1 LCGIRLRVA
10 PKKADIQVLGLHRSF
25 RHLSVRS
32 SVAVVLALFSTA
44 ALAQERLVMPYA
56 CSAYGGRVTLS
67 PSREEAYR
75 IYGQR
80 EERPYTVCSPINP
93 NACRTWLLHRFE
105 LDCGGTRVDWLSV
118 IEAASEQT
126 TGRAWVEDG
135 RLHMRMNQYWGGR
148 GIGPDDDP
156 YPRWRRKGPYG
167 DDFADRGVRRR
178 GAVIEMPPGFAP
190 AFGLPVR
197 FVPADLPATPVDPRA
212 GAELPGK
219 GGPPKSARI
228 EREMP
233 GPLVKDLPPREPV
246 AKEPIAKDPSAK
258 TPQVAGS
265 VTTAP
270 SNVPKSEPIV
280 RPAAKSTEPPAEVLA
295 PVQVKPK
302 APEKAPEPAREVA
315 AADPA
320 TSTGTVTVVPKIIN
334 RPSGAEP
341 SAVGQSAPAKPA
353 TPVTEKAPDPVLP
366 RVAEVKPKIDAA
378 PAAKPSIPFDVSPG
392 PSTLTAV
399 APSSTMQ
406 ALVGFAAL
414 VALALGLFVWARR
427 REQLSLAGAGAREF
441 GSVNFG
447 GRTVWAKAG
456 TALGRPRR
464 PAAAAAPRLP
474 VETHTTAFGDGQV
487 PRTREEACRVLGTS
501 PDASE
506 AAIKKIVEGLRQSW
520 HPDLATSETDR
531 RLREQRTTQINVAWD
546 ILSGKRATG

>member
-1 LCGIRLRVA
+1 
-10 PKKADIQVLGLHRSF
+10 
-25 RHLSVRS
+25 
-32 SVAVVLALFSTA
+32 
-44 ALAQERLVMPYA
+44 MPYA

-93 NACRTWLLHRFE
+93 SACRTWLLHRFE

-118 IEAASEQT
+118 VEAASEQT

-135 RLHMRMNQYWGGR
+135 RLRMRMNQYWGGSGG

-156 YPRWRRKGPYG
+156 YPRWRRQGPYG
-167 DDFADRGVRRR
+167 DNFPDRGMRRR
-178 GAVIEMPPGFAP
+178 GAVVEMPPGFAP
-190 AFGLPVR
+190 AFGLPIR
-197 FVPADLPATPVDPRA
+197 FVPADLPGTAFDPRA
-212 GAELPGK
+212 GAEAPSK
-219 GGPPKSARI
+219 GGVPKSAGI
-228 EREMP
+228 DREMP
-233 GPLVKDLPPREPV
+233 GPLVRDLPPREPLAKEPV
-246 AKEPIAKDPSAK
+246 AKAPAAKEPIARDPAAK

-270 SNVPKSEPIV
+270 SNVPKSEPAV
-280 RPAAKSTEPPAEVLA
+280 RPVAKSTEPPAEA

-320 TSTGTVTVVPKIIN
+320 TSTGAITVVPKIIN
-334 RPSGAEP
+334 RPAGAEP
-341 SAVGQSAPAKPA
+341 STVGQSAPAKPA
-353 TPVTEKAPDPVLP
+353 TPITEKAPDPVLP

-378 PAAKPSIPFDVSPG
+378 PAAKPSIPIDVSPG

-399 APSSTMQ
+399 APSSTTQ

-447 GRTVWAKAG
+447 GRTVWSKAG
-456 TALGRPRR
+456 TALSRPRR
-464 PAAAAAPRLP
+464 PAAAAPNLP
-474 VETHTTAFGDGQV
+474 VETQATAFGDGQV
-487 PRTREEACRVLGTS
+487 PRTHEEARHVLGTS

-520 HPDLATSETDR
+520 HPDLATSKADR
-531 RLREQRTTQINVAWD
+531 HLREQRTTQVNVAWD

>member
-1 LCGIRLRVA
+1 
-10 PKKADIQVLGLHRSF
+10 VLGLHRPF
-25 RHLSVRS
+25 RYLSAPLSV
-32 SVAVVLALFSTA
+32 ATALVLLGGA

-56 CSAYGGRVTLS
+56 CSAFGGRVTLE

-93 NACRTWLLHRFE
+93 SACRTWLLHRFE

-118 IEAASEQT
+118 VEAASEQT
-126 TGRAWVEDG
+126 TGRAWVEGG
-135 RLHMRMNQYWGGR
+135 RLRMRMNQYWGGG

-167 DDFADRGVRRR
+167 DDFADRGMRRR
-178 GAVIEMPPGFAP
+178 GAVVEMPPGFAP

-197 FVPADLPATPVDPRA
+197 FVPADLPGTSFDPRA
-212 GAELPGK
+212 GAEGPSK
-219 GGPPKSARI
+219 GGVPKSARI

-233 GPLVKDLPPREPV
+233 GPLAKEPV
-246 AKEPIAKDPSAK
+246 AKDPAAK

-265 VTTAP
+265 VTSAP
-270 SNVPKSEPIV
+270 SNVPKSEPAV
-280 RPAAKSTEPPAEVLA
+280 RPAAKSTEPPAEA

-302 APEKAPEPAREVA
+302 APEKAPEPPREIA
-315 AADPA
+315 AVDPA
-320 TSTGTVTVVPKIIN
+320 TSTGAVTVVPKIIN
-334 RPSGAEP
+334 RPAGAEP
-341 SAVGQSAPAKPA
+341 STVGQSAKPA
-353 TPVTEKAPDPVLP
+353 TPIAEKVPDPVLP
-366 RVAEVKPKIDAA
+366 KVSEVKPKIDAA

-399 APSSTMQ
+399 APSSTTQ

-447 GRTVWAKAG
+447 GRSVWSKAG
-456 TALGRPRR
+456 TALSRPRR
-464 PAAAAAPRLP
+464 PAPESPPQLP
-474 VETHTTAFGDGQV
+474 VETQSTAFGDGQV

-501 PDASE
+501 PDARE

-520 HPDLATSETDR
+520 HPDLATSKTDR
-531 RLREQRTTQINVAWD
+531 HLREQRTTQINVAWD